1 VVNGG
6 INDTVANSLS
16 HHLLSFLNALEAQ
29 FLSDISERDLGV
41 ADVDLFQAELD
52 DSVLE
57 SMHKTEHLISLKH
70 LLVTIYESIEPLHV
84 TLLHEMHDLVVGEQ
98 VLRKFLL
105 VEHLAIWNLTHE

>member
-1 VVNGG
+1 MVNGG

-52 DSVLE
+52 DSVL
-57 SMHKTEHLISLKH
+57 
-70 LLVTIYESIEPLHV
+70 
-84 TLLHEMHDLVVGEQ
+84 
-98 VLRKFLL
+98 
-105 VEHLAIWNLTHE
+105 